1 MNVFLSPVGG
11 AAAQFFNNDGTV
23 LSGGKIYTYAAGT
36 SSPQTTYTTFA
47 GNIAHTNPIILN
59 SAGRISGGG
68 EVWLDIAKAYKF
80 VINTASDV
88 LIGTYDNIIGPSA
101 LYFTID
107 NFTGNGSTQIFTLTA
122 QPYDI
127 NGTFVYI
134 NGVYQNKS
142 TYTLNGTNLTFSTA
156 PPLTSSIEVMYVI
169 AIRDISLNNF
179 TGNGTTQAFTLT
191 SAPISENST
200 FVFINGVYQNK
211 NTYAVSGT
219 TLTFSAP
226 PPFTSIIEV
235 MFS

>member
-23 LSGGKIYTYAAGT
+23 LSGGKIYTYASGT
-36 SSPQTTYTTFA
+36 STPQATYTTFA

-59 SAGRISGGG
+59 SAGRVSGGG
-68 EVWLDIAKAYKF
+68 EIWLDASKAYKF
-80 VINTASDV
+80 VINTANDL

-101 LYFTID
+101 LYFSTD
-107 NFTGNGSTQIFTLTA
+107 DFTGNGTTQSFTLTLP
-122 QPYDI
+122 PYDI

-142 TYTLNGTNLTFSTA
+142 TYSLNNTNLTFSSA
-156 PPLTSSIEVMYVI
+156 PPITSSIEVMYIV
-169 AIRDISLNNF
+169 AIRNILLNDF
-179 TGNGTTQAFTLT
+179 TGNGVTQVFTLT
-191 SAPISENST
+191 NTPVDQNST

-211 NTYAVSGT
+211 NTYTVNGT

-226 PPFTSIIEV
+226 PPNTSIIEV